1 MTRLA
6 SVIASVGLAACSSAQ
21 EATPTEPLTFSAQPL
36 MTVVSGSGKL
46 AIDVRTAPLQP
57 PTRGLQGVELVIRD
71 SKTGASEPGLTLGV
85 LPWMPAMD
93 HGASLAPRVQEG
105 PPGTYVV
112 SDVDFFMPGTW
123 ELRTSISG
131 AVTDHAA
138 PSFQIP

>member
-6 SVIASVGLAACSSAQ
+6 SLIASMALAACSSA
-21 EATPTEPLTFSAQPL
+21 EEVTPTEPVTFAAQPL
-36 MTVVSGSGKL
+36 MTVMSGLGKL
-46 AIDVRTAPLQP
+46 AIDVRTAPVQP
-57 PTRGLQGVELVIRD
+57 PTRGLQGVELVISD

-85 LPWMPAMD
+85 LPWMPAMG
-93 HGASLAPRVQEG
+93 HGAPLTPRVQEG

-112 SDVDFFMPGTW
+112 SDVDFFMAGTW
-123 ELRTSISG
+123 ELRMSISG

>member
-6 SVIASVGLAACSSAQ
+6 SLIASLGLAACSSGQ
-21 EATPTEPLTFSAQPL
+21 EVTTTEVVTFTAQPL
-36 MTVVSGSGKL
+36 MTVMSGLGKL

-57 PTRGLQGVELVIRD
+57 PTRGLQRVELVIRD
-71 SKTGASEPGLTLGV
+71 SKTAVSEPGLTLGV
-85 LPWMPAMD
+85 LPWMPAMG
-93 HGASLAPRVQEG
+93 HGAPLTPTVQEG

-123 ELRTSISG
+123 ELRVSISG
-131 AVTDHAA
+131 TVTDHAA

>member
-1 MTRLA
+1 
-6 SVIASVGLAACSSAQ
+6 
-21 EATPTEPLTFSAQPL
+21 LTFSAQPL